1 VPAKLADLALTNCIS
16 TRRKAIRVDSLY
28 AMRLP
33 RRQCLRLS
41 VGAAAALAM
50 VVRGAWALDYPVR
63 MARIIVG
70 FPAGTSSDIIAR
82 LIAQWLSQEFGQQF
96 VVENRPGAGTNIAAD
111 AVVHATP
118 DGYTLLW
125 ITQTNAIN
133 ATLYDNLNFNFIRD
147 IEPVAE
153 ILRVPAVMMVNPS
166 VPAKTV
172 PEFIAYAKASPG
184 KINMSS
190 PGNGSINHVAG
201 EMFKMM
207 AGVDLV
213 HIPYR
218 SSQFPDLLAG
228 QVQVTF
234 NPLPSSLD
242 FIRSGKLRALAVT
255 SAVRSNALPDI
266 PTVGEFLP
274 GYEATAWFGL
284 GAPKNT
290 RAEIIEKLNQTINAG
305 LADPQLEARLVDLG
319 GTPAP
324 GPPADFRSFI
334 ASETE
339 KWAKVVKFSGAR
351 PE

>member
-1 VPAKLADLALTNCIS
+1 
-16 TRRKAIRVDSLY
+16 
-28 AMRLP
+28 
-33 RRQCLRLS
+33 LRLS
-41 VGAAAALAM
+41 LGSAALAM
-50 VVRGAWALDYPVR
+50 LVRGAWALDYPERPV
-63 MARIIVG
+63 RIIVG
-70 FPAGTSSDIIAR
+70 FPAGTSSDITAR
-82 LIAQWLSQEFGQQF
+82 LIAQWLSQHLGQQF
-96 VVENRPGAGTNIAAD
+96 VVEDRPGAGTNIAAD
-111 AVVHATP
+111 TVVRATP

-133 ATLYDNLNFNFIRD
+133 ATLYGNLNFNFIRD
-147 IEPVAE
+147 IEPVAS
-153 ILRVPAVMMVNPS
+153 ILHVPAVMMINPS

-172 PEFIAYAKASPG
+172 PEFIAYAKANPG

-190 PGNGSINHVAG
+190 PGSGSINHVAG

-207 AGVDLV
+207 AGVNLV
-213 HIPYR
+213 HVPYR

-255 SAVRSNALPDI
+255 SATRSDALPDV
-266 PTVGEFLP
+266 PTIGEFLP
-274 GYEATAWFGL
+274 GYEATAWFGI

-290 RAEIIEKLNQTINAG
+290 PAEIVEQLNKAINAG
-305 LADPQLEARLVDLG
+305 LADPQFKKRLVDLG
-319 GTPAP
+319 GAPAP
-324 GPPADFRSFI
+324 SSPSDFGSFI

-339 KWAKVVKFSGAR
+339 KWATVVKFSGAK